1 MRKSYAF
8 SLISSVLALSVG
20 SFQLGLKPVSQINK
34 RLALLSSTDSNNFV
48 GVNGANGVDATSS
61 TADVNALNSL
71 SDTPSS
77 AAVDTTTNLSNPAE
91 ANMTSES
98 ETLDIPQQDVQ
109 IVDSPIETTDSG
121 GVPQAPVAVVIK
133 DLKLAA
139 LGPAY
144 PDDTSYMMCSGCK
157 AGDHWLHFTLQRRC
171 VNKILYIPHLTID
184 FSPRVL
190 ELFLPLSRLIPD
202 YSQCL
207 LQHI

>member
-34 RLALLSSTDSNNFV
+34 RLALLSSTDSNNIV
-48 GVNGANGVDATSS
+48 DVNGANGVDATSS
-61 TADVNALNSL
+61 DVNSLISL
-71 SDTPSS
+71 SDSPSS

-98 ETLDIPQQDVQ
+98 ETLDIPQQEVQ
-109 IVDSPIETTDSG
+109 IADSPIETIESG
-121 GVPQAPVAVVIK
+121 EVPQAPVAVVIK

-157 AGDHWLHFTLQRRC
+157 AGDR
-171 VNKILYIPHLTID
+171 
-184 FSPRVL
+184 
-190 ELFLPLSRLIPD
+190 
-202 YSQCL
+202 
-207 LQHI
+207 

>member
-34 RLALLSSTDSNNFV
+34 RLALLSSTDSNDFV
-48 GVNGANGVDATSS
+48 DVNGANSVDATSS
-61 TADVNALNSL
+61 TPDVNALISL
-71 SDTPSS
+71 SDSPSF

-91 ANMTSES
+91 ANLTSES
-98 ETLDIPQQDVQ
+98 ATLDIPQQEVQ
-109 IVDSPIETTDSG
+109 TADSTIENTESG
-121 GVPQAPVAVVIK
+121 EVPQAPVAVVIK

-157 AGDHWLHFTLQRRC
+157 AGDRRLHFTFQRRY
-171 VNKILYIPHLTID
+171 VIAILYILHLTIESLCY
-184 FSPRVL
+184 FYR
-190 ELFLPLSRLIPD
+190 
-202 YSQCL
+202 
-207 LQHI
+207 

>member
-8 SLISSVLALSVG
+8 SLISSILAVSVG
-20 SFQLGLKPVSQINK
+20 SFQLGLKPVSQFNR
-34 RLALLSSTDSNNFV
+34 RLSLLSSTDSNNFV

-61 TADVNALNSL
+61 SADVNTLISL
-71 SDTPSS
+71 SDSPSS

-98 ETLDIPQQDVQ
+98 EILDIPQQEVQ
-109 IVDSPIETTDSG
+109 ISDSPIDTIDSAEA
-121 GVPQAPVAVVIK
+121 PQAAAPVVIK

-157 AGDHWLHFTLQRRC
+157 AGDNWLHFTLQRM
-171 VNKILYIPHLTID
+171 NTLLYIPHLTID
-184 FSPRVL
+184 CYSRVL
-190 ELFLPLSRLIPD
+190 VLFLP
-202 YSQCL
+202 
-207 LQHI
+207 